1 MKQSQIVVFD
11 KLTKK
16 YGQHL
21 GIQDLSFT
29 IEEGEIFGFLGP
41 NGAGKTTTIRLMLDL
56 IKPSSGT
63 VRIFG
68 KEVRKHSYEIRKK
81 MGYLPGN
88 FTPYDKMTGEEFLRF
103 SRQIRDLKDPID
115 PSLFNRLELSLKD
128 QQKKIRE
135 YSQGMKQK
143 LGIIH
148 AIAHHPDLIILD
160 EPSTGLDPLMQDA
173 LYELIL
179 EMKSRGSTIFFS
191 SHNLP
196 EVEKICEKVAIV
208 KESKL
213 VGCESLASLR
223 KRKQKKMKL
232 SLKNKPAQAP
242 ALKNAQYLSSNLDG
256 FEYLVDGDIKDLL
269 QELSQLEVSN
279 LLFPEPN
286 LEDIFLSY
294 YEKKHKSHENS
305 I

>member
-1 MKQSQIVVFD
+1 MNSAIVVFD
-11 KLTKK
+11 GLTKK
-16 YGQHL
+16 YGQHF
-21 GIQDLSFT
+21 GIQDLNFS

-56 IKPSSGT
+56 IKPSSGR
-63 VRIFG
+63 VHIFG
-68 KEVRKHSYEIRKK
+68 QDVKTHSYEIRKK

-88 FTPYDKMTGEEFLRF
+88 FTPYDKMSGDEFLHF
-103 SRQIRDLKDPID
+103 SRKIRDIKEPID
-115 PSLFNRLELSLKD
+115 PALFDRLKLGHKD
-128 QQKKIRE
+128 RQKKIRE

-143 LGIIH
+143 LGIIQ
-148 AIAHHPDLIILD
+148 AIAHQPDLIILD

-179 EMKSRGSTIFFS
+179 EMKDKGSTIFFS

-223 KRKQKKMKL
+223 KRKQKKMRL
-232 SLKNKPAQAP
+232 ALHSHPSIAP
-242 ALKNAQYLSSNLDG
+242 ELKNARYLSESLDG
-256 FEYLVDGDIKDLL
+256 FEYLVEGDINDLL
-269 QELSQLEVSN
+269 QELTQLDVAN

-286 LEDIFLSY
+286 LEDIFLSF
-294 YEKKHKSHENS
+294 YEKK
-305 I
+305 